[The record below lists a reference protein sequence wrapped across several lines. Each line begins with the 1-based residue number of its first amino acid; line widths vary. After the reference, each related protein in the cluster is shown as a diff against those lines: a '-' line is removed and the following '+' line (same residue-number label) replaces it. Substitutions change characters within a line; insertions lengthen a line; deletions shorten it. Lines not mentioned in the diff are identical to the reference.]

1 VSKRKPQ
8 HRRSGSPS
16 KTVTVRRSADGRG
29 WTLVHPRGVRDRAED
44 LEEVAAMIDAGELDV
59 ALDELRWL
67 LSDCTDFI
75 AAHVMLGDLAKE
87 LGDIPLARGHYGT
100 GYQLGLQ
107 ALRREKTPKPLLYS
121 QPANQPFFLAGRG
134 LVWSLEKLGKPQLAE
149 EVVTALCDLDPSD
162 PLSLRAMLD
171 EMRSGGA
178 PIISLSPDFPT

>member
-1 VSKRKPQ
+1 M
-8 HRRSGSPS
+8 
-16 KTVTVRRSADGRG
+16 VTVRRTADGRG
-29 WTLVHPRGVRDRAED
+29 WAFSHPREVRDRAED
-44 LEEVAAMIDAGELDV
+44 LEEVATMIEAGELDI

-67 LSDCTDFI
+67 LSDCAECI

-87 LGDIPLARGHYGT
+87 MGDTPLARGHYGT

-107 ALRREKTPKPLLYS
+107 ALRREKMPKPLLYS

-134 LVWSLEKLGKPQLAE
+134 LVWSLEKMGKPQLAE

-162 PLSLRAMLD
+162 PMTLKAMLD

-178 PIISLSPDFPT
+178 PVIDLSASWTQRKDNERMTNDE